1 MLACYSISM
10 AYVALLRG
18 INVGGNSKVS
28 MADLKELFAELGF
41 ENIST
46 YINSGNV
53 VFTAPRKAS
62 VATMTEQIEAAITK
76 RTNLRVKVLVK
87 DAKTIYEIQH
97 AVSPDWVNN
106 SDMKCGV
113 MFLWPE
119 YDSPDVIKNLTLNS
133 GIDDCFYIDGAL
145 VWKVD
150 RPNITR
156 SGMLKIIGTPLYKH
170 MTIRNINTVRKLA
183 SILKETEA
191 K

>member
-1 MLACYSISM
+1 M
-10 AYVALLRG
+10 AYVTLLRG

-53 VFTAPRKAS
+53 VFTTPAKTP

-97 AVSPDWVNN
+97 AVSSEWVNN
-106 SDMKCGV
+106 SDMKCDV

-119 YDSPDVIKNLTLNS
+119 YDSPDVIKDVTLNS
-133 GIDDCFYIDGAL
+133 DIDDCFYIDGAL

-150 RPNITR
+150 RPNVTR

-183 SILKETEA
+183 TILQETETQ
-191 K
+191 